1 MPCAAAPLLQPG
13 AHLTLTRY
21 RAKYPQHYDDVFDCI
36 HWRLKENG
44 YATKLDLDGLIAWKH
59 VRTARW
65 MRDLNC
71 MTEDRVKKI
80 TSDAFARPT
89 DAQRREALSP
99 LPGFGAG
106 AAFTSVLLA
115 AWDPQTYG
123 VYDKFSLAAR
133 VSLVTS
139 ACSCSWDLLDTYEE
153 HLRLMADEL
162 ADQTQTSW
170 FPRHVDM
177 ALYEIGAEAD
187 IEARREAR
195 RRRRDDKSALPSRGP
210 QVGRTVAAR

>member
-1 MPCAAAPLLQPG
+1 
-13 AHLTLTRY
+13 LTSY
-21 RAKYPQHYDDVFDCI
+21 RARYPRHYDDVFDCI
-36 HWRLKENG
+36 HRRLRDSG

-71 MTEDRVKKI
+71 ITEARVKEI
-80 TSDAFARPT
+80 TSDAFARAT
-89 DAQRREALSP
+89 NAQRREALSP

-106 AAFTSVLLA
+106 TAFTSVLLA
-115 AWDPQTYG
+115 AWDPETYG

-133 VSLVTS
+133 VSVVTA
-139 ACSCSWDLLDTYEE
+139 ACSCSWYLLDTYEE
-153 HLRLMADEL
+153 HLRLMAYEL

-177 ALYEIGAEAD
+177 ALYEMGWEAD
-187 IEARREAR
+187 IEARRDAR
-195 RRRRDDKSALPSRGP
+195 RRSREEKRALRSPGLQAGRR
-210 QVGRTVAAR
+210 AATL